1 MAAKIILKVSDVNEY
16 RTISAQFN
24 SEKFNNFAFDVQQ
37 MYLRELLG
45 DALYYQLY
53 VDLDASGVPQN
64 EPYIT
69 LVNGEEYQIGS
80 DIVIYFGLKTF
91 LSYHW
96 LKKSVLHGD
105 QNFADYGNISFQSN
119 SQDQMQKTS
128 SAEKSL
134 LFKDYDTSIIS
145 YRNNISQYLNE
156 KSTDF
161 PKWIGGRS
169 DLNKS
174 GFTFFSS

>member
-1 MAAKIILKVSDVNEY
+1 MAAKVILKVIDVNEY
-16 RTISAQFN
+16 RTISAQYNADKFN
-24 SEKFNNFAFDVQQ
+24 SFAFDVQQ
-37 MYLRELLG
+37 VYLRELLG
-45 DALYYQLY
+45 DSLYQQLY
-53 VDLDASGVPQN
+53 ADLDASGVPQN

-69 LVNGEEYQIGS
+69 LVNGKEYTIGS
-80 DIVIYFGLKTF
+80 DPIIYFGLKPF

-105 QNFADYGNISFQSN
+105 QNFADYGNIVFQNN

-128 SAEKSL
+128 SSEKSL
-134 LFKDYDTSIIS
+134 LAKDYDTSIIS

-156 KSTDF
+156 KSTDY